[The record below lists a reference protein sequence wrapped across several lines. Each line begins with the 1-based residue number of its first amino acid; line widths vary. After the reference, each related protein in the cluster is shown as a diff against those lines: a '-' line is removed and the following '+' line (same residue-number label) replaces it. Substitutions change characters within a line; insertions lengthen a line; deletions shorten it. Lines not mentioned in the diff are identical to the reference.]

1 MKLIK
6 ISPNHQITIPKS
18 YHRLCTTGWFS
29 LIVEDRVIILRPI
42 EIKEAKTDQ
51 EILDELLAGQSR

>member
-6 ISPNHQITIPKS
+6 ISPNHQITIPKL
-18 YHRLCTTGWFS
+18 YHHLCATGWFS
-29 LIVEDRVIILRPI
+29 LIVEDRVVTLRPI

-51 EILDELLAGQSR
+51 EILDELLAG